1 MTAVTTAVIA
11 AVIAA
16 VTTAVIVAVIA
27 AVTTAVIVAIIAPAT
42 HQQQQNKS
50 KYTATEL
57 TIESW
62 RDCQRVK
69 REATGPK
76 RKEYSV

>member
-1 MTAVTTAVIA
+1 MITVATAVTIAVIA

-16 VTTAVIVAVIA
+16 
-27 AVTTAVIVAIIAPAT
+27 AT

>member
-1 MTAVTTAVIA
+1 RSSNRSSNNSSNRSSNRSNNRSSNT
-11 AVIAA
+11 
-16 VTTAVIVAVIA
+16 
-27 AVTTAVIVAIIAPAT
+27 PAT